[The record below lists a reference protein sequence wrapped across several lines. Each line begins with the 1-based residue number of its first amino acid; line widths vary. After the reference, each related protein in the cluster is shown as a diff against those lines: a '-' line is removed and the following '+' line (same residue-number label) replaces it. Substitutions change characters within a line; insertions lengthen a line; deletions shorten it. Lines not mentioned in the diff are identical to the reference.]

1 MFKIFRSL
9 KKREWLLFA
18 VGVIFIITQVW
29 LDLKLPDYMSQ
40 ITRLVQTPGSKM
52 SDIIHAGSW
61 MLLCAF
67 GSLAAAAISTGIA
80 AKIATSMSAR
90 LRGRVFNQV
99 QAFSMRE
106 INNFSTDSL
115 ITRCTNDITQIQTFV
130 AIGLQ
135 LIIKSPI
142 MALWAIVKIR
152 GKSWQWSVATVVAVI
167 VLILV
172 IAICVSL
179 VVPRFKILQGLTDNL
194 NRVTRE
200 NIVGIRV
207 VRAYNAEA
215 YEEKKFANANN
226 DLTQTSLFNNRV
238 LSVMLPSITL
248 IMNGLSLSIYWIG
261 AALLSAAAMT
271 DRIGIFADM
280 VVFSSYAMQV
290 VISFV
295 MLVGVFMIGPRA
307 IVSARRVS
315 EVIETPLSLMD
326 GDKEHVLTD
335 EAGKVVFKN
344 VSFKY
349 PDANEYAIQNINF
362 TANKGETIAIIGAT
376 GCGKTTLI
384 NLIPRFFDTTE
395 GEVLVGGM
403 NVKEYK
409 QESLRNLIGY
419 VSQRAVLFE
428 GDITSNIVFGKCQKD
443 KITSQEI
450 LEAADVAQAAEF
462 IERTEG
468 GYKAHVAQGGTN
480 FSGGQKQR
488 LSIARAL
495 VRQPEILIFD
505 DSFSALDYKT
515 DRKLRGLLKEKT
527 AGTTMFIVA
536 QRIGTIKDA
545 DKIIVLDEGKI
556 AGIGKHEELMKSC
569 DAYQEIAY
577 SQLSKEELANG

>member
-527 AGTTMFIVA
+527 AGTTLFIVA

-545 DKIIVLDEGKI
+545 DKIIVLADGKI